1 MFIIFIVLVAL
12 SFAGFILYSQYARI
26 SVTRVNMQ
34 FSAQLDEKWTSQS
47 SSILVHISSTDNN
60 KKVSMYKAL
69 RAQSKAEAIAAGEV
83 SVPEGRYSVE
93 YISPVNA
100 DGSMYKVPKTATV
113 DVSAAGASFVD
124 TAEIGENSSEVQFE
138 FIPASKVSS

>member
-1 MFIIFIVLVAL
+1 
-12 SFAGFILYSQYARI
+12 
-26 SVTRVNMQ
+26 MQ